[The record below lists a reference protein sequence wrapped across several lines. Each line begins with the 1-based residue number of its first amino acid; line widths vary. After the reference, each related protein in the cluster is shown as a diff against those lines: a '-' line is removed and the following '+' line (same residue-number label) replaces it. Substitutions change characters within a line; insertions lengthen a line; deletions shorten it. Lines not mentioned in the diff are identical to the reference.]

1 MHIFAIANQK
11 GGVGKTTTAVNLA
24 AALAANG
31 QRTLLVDLD
40 PQGNATMGAGST
52 SASLKRRSIRCCC
65 SSPHWTDARVSSPT
79 GKFDVLPANRD
90 LAGAE
95 VELVDLEACAKCASR
110 PHWRSIAPTMTSS

>member
-40 PQGNATMGAGST
+40 PQGNATMGCGVDKRGLKT
-52 SASLKRRSIRCCC
+52 SVYEVLLQLATLEE
-65 SSPHWTDARVSSPT
+65 ARVMSPS
-79 GKFDVLPANRD
+79 GKFDVLPANRE
-90 LAGAE
+90 LAGP
-95 VELVDLEACAKCASR
+95 KSNWSI
-110 PHWRSIAPTMTSS
+110 WR